1 MSDFEA
7 VLLGSETGAY
17 AMARAFHSEYGIRSH
32 VFGRLQLSVS
42 KFSSIME
49 TTFHSDLTE
58 PEAFRTHMLQAG
70 SDLRKRYPGSVLL
83 LIPCGDDYS
92 ALLSR
97 YRDELS
103 QYFTF
108 TSVNDQ
114 LHTALSYKSS
124 FYDYCERYDLPHPK
138 TLALSKQAFLE
149 GRHRALPFAFPV
161 ALKPADSVE
170 YLSIDFPG
178 RKKAYTL
185 GTQEE
190 LNEVVDS
197 IYGAGYSSDII
208 IQDFIPGGDGNMRV
222 LNAYVDQHHQVR
234 MMFLGH
240 VLLADPT
247 PEAIG
252 NYAAIIPDFNESLC
266 LRIKH
271 FLEDIRYEGVAN
283 FDLKFDPRDGE
294 YKLFE
299 INLRQGRT
307 NFFVS
312 LNGFNLARYFVDDLV
327 YDKPFDGDTL
337 IGKGS
342 KMLLEVPPSVLKR
355 YAEAGEA
362 KERGLAML
370 RDKRYSWTLRYG
382 KDMSFKRRL
391 LLWRLGHLTS
401 KNYARYED

>member
-7 VLLGSETGAY
+7 ILLGSETGAY
-17 AMARAFHSEYGIRSH
+17 AMARAFHSEYGITSH
-32 VFGRLQLSVS
+32 VYGRLQLSVS
-42 KFSSIME
+42 KFSTIMD
-49 TTFHSDLTE
+49 THFYPDLTE
-58 PEAFRTHMLQAG
+58 PESFRAHMIKAG
-70 SDLRKRYPGSVLL
+70 QDLRLQYPNATLL

-108 TSVNDQ
+108 TSVNDE

-124 FYDYCERYDLPHPK
+124 FYEFCERYQLPHPA
-138 TLALSKQAFLE
+138 TVVLNPQGYRE
-149 GRHRALPFAFPV
+149 GRHTHLPFGFPV

-178 RKKAYTL
+178 RKKAYML
-185 GTQEE
+185 NNQEE
-190 LNEVVDS
+190 LNATVKLILD
-197 IYGAGYSSDII
+197 AGYSSDLI

-222 LNAYVDQHHQVR
+222 LNAYVDKHHQVR
-234 MMFLGH
+234 MMFLGQI
-240 VLLADPT
+240 LLADPT

-252 NYAAIIPDFNESLC
+252 NYAAIIPDFNEALC
-266 LRIKH
+266 LRIKE
-271 FLEDIRYEGVAN
+271 FLEDINYEGVAN

-327 YDKPFDGDTL
+327 YDKPFDGNTL

-342 KMLLEVPPSVLKR
+342 KMLLDVPPSVLKR
-355 YAEAGEA
+355 YAEPSDALQQ
-362 KERGLAML
+362 GLTMIQQHQ
-370 RDKRYSWTLRYG
+370 YSWTLRYH
-382 KDMSFKRRL
+382 KDLSLKRRL
-391 LLWRLGHLTS
+391 LLWRLARLTS
-401 KNYARYED
+401 KNYARYEH

>member
-17 AMARAFHSEYGIRSH
+17 AMARAFHSEYGITSH
-32 VFGRLQLSVS
+32 IFGRLQLSVS
-42 KFSSIME
+42 KFSTIMD
-49 TTFHSDLTE
+49 THFYPDLTE
-58 PEAFRTHMLQAG
+58 PEAFRRHMLAAG
-70 SDLRKRYPGSVLL
+70 KDLRERYPDATLL

-97 YRDELS
+97 FRDDLS
-103 QYFTF
+103 EYFTF
-108 TSVNDQ
+108 TSVNDE

-124 FYDYCERYDLPHPK
+124 FYDFCNRYQLPHPA
-138 TLALSKQAFLE
+138 TMVLNPEDFQA
-149 GRHRALPFAFPV
+149 GRHLHLPFDFPV

-178 RKKAYTL
+178 RKKAYAL
-185 GTQEE
+185 NNQEE
-190 LNEVVDS
+190 LNRILKLIFD
-197 IYGAGYSSDII
+197 AGYSSDLI

-222 LNAYVDQHHQVR
+222 LNAYVDKHHQVR

-240 VLLADPT
+240 ILLADPT

-252 NYAAIIPDFNESLC
+252 NYAAIIPDYNEALC
-266 LRIKH
+266 LRIKD
-271 FLEDIRYEGVAN
+271 FLEDIKYEGVAN

-327 YDKPFDGDTL
+327 YDKPFDGETL

-355 YAEAGEA
+355 YGEPGDA
-362 KERGLAML
+362 LESGLQML
-370 RDKRYSWTLRYG
+370 RRHQYSWTLRYDR
-382 KDMSFKRRL
+382 DMPLKRRL
-391 LLWRLGHLTS
+391 LLWRLARLTT
-401 KNYARYED
+401 KNYARYEH